1 MTERKMDIQNTSV
14 FDPLAWVG
22 QQDDAKSMPPT
33 VTPSPQPTVSQPLSQ
48 AEELAMAEAVT
59 RELIT
64 RNANIAES
72 YDDYVRL
79 GFALANGLGS
89 DGRDLYHQLCAHSTK
104 YRQTACERKWQECL
118 RQADGRT
125 SIATFY
131 HMARQA
137 GVDISAIAKQYRK
150 NHLYY

>member
-79 GFALANGLGS
+79 GFALANGLAATDVTCIIS
-89 DGRDLYHQLCAHSTK
+89 CAPIA
-104 YRQTACERKWQECL
+104 Q
-118 RQADGRT
+118 
-125 SIATFY
+125 SIARRPVNASGRNVCVKPT
-131 HMARQA
+131 AALR
-137 GVDISAIAKQYRK
+137 
-150 NHLYY
+150 